1 MTMEPSELAT
11 ETLER
16 HKHIEEHPQND
27 HAKRMGLLIGVLAA
41 CLAISEMGEKSAQND
56 YIAKQIQVTDTWNFY
71 QAKAIKA
78 ELAAGQAKTLAALAR
93 LNNDPKLVQAAKLA
107 SQKAAKNLSDTTN
120 GNGKAELR
128 RQAEQETRERNHQL
142 HLYHLLELA
151 VGALQIAIVLASV
164 SVITEIKSFSWA
176 SIALGASAFVG
187 AAVVMGFL

>member
-1 MTMEPSELAT
+1 MEPSELAT

-27 HAKRMGLLIGVLAA
+27 HAKRMGLLIGILAA

-56 YIAKQIQVTDTWNFY
+56 YIAKQIQLNDTWNFY

-78 ELAAGQAKTLAALAR
+78 ELASGEARTLAALAR
-93 LNNDPKLVQAAKLA
+93 LNNDPTLVQAAQSA
-107 SQKAAKNLSDTTN
+107 SQKATKNLSDTVN

-128 RQAEQETRERNHQL
+128 QQAERETRERNHQL

-164 SVITEIKSFSWA
+164 SVITEIKSFGWVSMA
-176 SIALGASAFVG
+176 VGATAFIG